1 MSSILFSVVIPLYNQ
16 EKLISR
22 TIESVF
28 EQKIDN
34 LELIIVD
41 DGSTDN
47 SVDVVN
53 KYKDKRIKLITQ
65 PNSGAPTA
73 RNRGIAEATG
83 EYIALLDADD
93 YFLEGHLERAKNII
107 EKECRDGSYSKII
120 VDRGGDISFLK
131 PSRGIGENENMSEYL
146 LANRGFIQTSVLVLK
161 SNIAKKVNYL
171 PDLKGGQD
179 TDYAIR
185 LYAEGYKLAFIEE
198 PGAVWL
204 DHVDENRI
212 SSKIDFNNR
221 IHWLKTNKS
230 MITKKAYLADYGW
243 FIAKSMAR
251 DGMKIKALSLYLRA
265 LINLCY
271 PPKLAIVVLFQVTLS
286 PYSFRRFSDVLAKF
300 GIKP

>member
-1 MSSILFSVVIPLYNQ
+1 MSDILFSVVIPLYNQ
-16 EKLISR
+16 EKLITR

-28 EQKIDN
+28 EQKIEN

-47 SVDVVN
+47 SANVVKEYN
-53 KYKDKRIKLITQ
+53 DIRIKLISQ

-73 RNRGIAEATG
+73 RNRGIAEAKG

-93 YFLEGHLERAKNII
+93 YFLEGHLERARNII
-107 EKECRDGSYSKII
+107 EKECSDGSYSKII
-120 VDRGGDISFLK
+120 VDRGDEISFLK
-131 PSRGIGENENMSEYL
+131 PPRGIGENENMSEYL

-161 SNIAKKVNYL
+161 SSVAKKVDYL

-185 LYAEGYKLAFIEE
+185 LYAAGYRLSFLEE

-221 IHWLKTNKS
+221 INWLRTNKS
-230 MITKKAYLADYGW
+230 MISKKAYLADYGW
-243 FIAKSMAR
+243 FIAKAMAR
-251 DGMKIKALSLYLRA
+251 DGMHVKACSLYLRA
-265 LINLCY
+265 LIHLCY
-271 PPKLAIVVLFQVTLS
+271 PPKLAIVVFFQVSLS
-286 PYSFRRFSDVLAKF
+286 PNSFRRFSDVLAKC

>member
-1 MSSILFSVVIPLYNQ
+1 MSHILFSVVIPLYNQ
-16 EKLISR
+16 EKLITR
-22 TIESVF
+22 TIGSVF

-34 LELIIVD
+34 LELIIID

-47 SVDVVN
+47 SVNVV
-53 KYKDKRIKLITQ
+53 KQYKDERIKLITQ

-73 RNRGIAEATG
+73 RNRGIAESRG

-93 YFLEGHLERAKNII
+93 YFLEGHLIRAKSII
-107 EKECRDGSYSKII
+107 EKEGLDGSYSKII
-120 VDRGGDISFLK
+120 VDRGDDISFLK
-131 PSRGIGENENMSEYL
+131 PPRGIGENENMSEYL

-161 SNIAKKVNYL
+161 SDVAKNVCYL

-185 LYAEGYKLAFIEE
+185 LYAAGYQLSFLEA

-221 IHWLKTNKS
+221 INWLKTNKS
-230 MITKKAYLADYGW
+230 MITQKAYLADYGW
-243 FIAKSMAR
+243 FIAKAMAR
-251 DGMKIKALSLYLRA
+251 EGMKIKAFLLYLRA

-271 PPKLAIVVLFQVTLS
+271 PPKLATVVFFQVVLS
-286 PYSFRRFSDVLAKF
+286 PRSFRRFSDVLAKF